1 MVLFFNFTFT
11 NHVTSLSNCT
21 LQKTCNYLLTK
32 ERGAIVW
39 VLRRVCFVFF
49 HTANCLLT
57 GIPNLDWLESN
68 VRDPQISSVQ
78 DQTVN
83 VLSLE
88 DCIIFIVTT

>member
-1 MVLFFNFTFT
+1 
-11 NHVTSLSNCT
+11 
-21 LQKTCNYLLTK
+21 
-32 ERGAIVW
+32 
-39 VLRRVCFVFF
+39 
-49 HTANCLLT
+49 LT